1 MVLAF
6 IVPSNT
12 RAPGHVRSLVHDE
25 LRSAMEE
32 RLREDLELLLSELVT
47 NAVRYGSSGGGD
59 IAVRLELTEQV
70 VAVSITDSGSGFDRD
85 TVLPT
90 PRTDAGGFGLLLL
103 DRLST
108 RWGVERDERGFRV
121 WFKLH
126 R

>member
-6 IVPSNT
+6 IVPSDSL
-12 RAPGHVRSLVHDE
+12 APGHIRTLLRDE
-25 LRSAMEE
+25 LRSGVEE
-32 RLREDLELLLSELVT
+32 RLRQDLELLLTELVT
-47 NAVRYGSSGGGD
+47 NAVRHGSSGGDD
-59 IAVRLELTEQV
+59 IAVRVELTEPMV
-70 VAVSITDSGSGFDRD
+70 TVSITDTGVGFEREA
-85 TVLPT
+85 LQQSPA
-90 PRTDAGGFGLLLL
+90 TDAGGFGLLLL